1 MKKTRALNVS
11 AYAENHPYEGKI
23 MRLQNEINKIG
34 MDVNQIEKNNNSHLH
49 RKSDKISFIK
59 YMEEIHGL
67 IKKLI
72 LTVMTE

>member
-1 MKKTRALNVS
+1 MLKIILMR
-11 AYAENHPYEGKI
+11 EKI
-23 MRLQNEINKIG
+23 MRLQNEVNKIG

-49 RKSDKISFIK
+49 RKSDKISLIK

-67 IKKLI
+67 IKKFI